1 MRLVIRTGRS
11 AKILAARPAGNAV
24 MANGQNFSRLFDTYT
39 TPGGSM
45 SSSSSSLPLRKY
57 DGKIE
62 RWGMEYPFP
71 KARKNKGR
79 VWEEE
84 RKLTF
89 LYDIFAAFMEAD
101 FETRIYSS
109 DNNSKK
115 HLGHTC
121 RLPRAFSSK
130 RCVNFT

>member
-1 MRLVIRTGRS
+1 M
-11 AKILAARPAGNAV
+11 
-24 MANGQNFSRLFDTYT
+24 
-39 TPGGSM
+39 
-45 SSSSSSLPLRKY
+45 SSSSLPLRKY

-62 RWGMEYPFP
+62 RLGMEYSFP
-71 KARKNKGR
+71 KKLGKNKGR

-121 RLPRAFSSK
+121 RSVASILRDNFIIHLIGHK
-130 RCVNFT
+130 CLNVNL